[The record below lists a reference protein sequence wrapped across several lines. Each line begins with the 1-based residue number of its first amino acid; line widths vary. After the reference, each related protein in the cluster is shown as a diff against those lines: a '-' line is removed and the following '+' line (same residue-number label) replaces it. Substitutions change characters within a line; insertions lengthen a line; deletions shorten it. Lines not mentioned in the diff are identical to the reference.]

1 MDLDTFKR
9 FIESL
14 TQNVPESMDVYICD
28 PVFDRPFPD
37 SDISDALFNTVF
49 VKLNW

>member
-28 PVFDRPFPD
+28 PVSDRPFP
-37 SDISDALFNTVF
+37 DISDALFNTVF